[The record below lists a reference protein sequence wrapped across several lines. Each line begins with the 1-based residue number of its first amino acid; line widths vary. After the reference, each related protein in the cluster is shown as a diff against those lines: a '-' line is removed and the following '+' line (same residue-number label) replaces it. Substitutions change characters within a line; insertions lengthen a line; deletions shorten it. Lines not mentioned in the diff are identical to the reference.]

1 MSVHR
6 QHYPC
11 ADLRAQL
18 RNAARR
24 TSAARIALALAYC
37 AAFAVLLLEVAR

>member
-1 MSVHR
+1 MSAHR

-11 ADLRAQL
+11 SDLRAQL

-37 AAFAVLLLEVAR
+37 AAAVILLLEIAR